1 MTAVQNGSENVVAL
15 LLALGAKTELVTK
28 DTGLRAIDL
37 AQQLKLLQLIILL
50 SVSSGEYMLCSAIMW
65 YSFIDSSI
73 IYFDPFKNVG

>member
-50 SVSSGEYMLCSAIMW
+50 SVSSGEYMLCSAIM
-65 YSFIDSSI
+65 
-73 IYFDPFKNVG
+73 

>member
-37 AQQLKLLQLIILL
+37 AHQLKLLQLIILL
-50 SVSSGEYMLCSAIMW
+50 SVSSGNYAVHCHEF
-65 YSFIDSSI
+65 YSSLSYNFH
-73 IYFDPFKNVG
+73 FT